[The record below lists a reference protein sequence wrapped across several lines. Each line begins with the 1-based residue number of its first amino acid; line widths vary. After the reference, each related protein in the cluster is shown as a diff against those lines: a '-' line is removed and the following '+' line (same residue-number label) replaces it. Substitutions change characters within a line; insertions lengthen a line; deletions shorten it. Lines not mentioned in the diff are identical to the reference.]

1 VKRTPEVAIIILNWN
16 SGLHTRDCLASLA
29 QLDYGAYWPLV
40 VDNGSTDDSLQRV
53 REAFP
58 EVPILENGRNLGFTG
73 GNNIGLRWALE
84 RGADYMLLL
93 NDDTEVAP
101 DFLRQLVE
109 AAEADPAVGM
119 AGPTIRYFHEPEVIW
134 SAGGEIDC
142 RRGQTRMLGLSERDT
157 GQFGLVPRDVDFVT
171 GCALLARRRVLEE
184 VGLLDERFFAYYEEA
199 EWCVR
204 AVRKGY
210 RVIHVPTAIVWH
222 KMQIEERDDTPQV
235 IYFMSRNRLLFIRSM
250 GLGWRS
256 WFSALIGEFLRTFL
270 AWMLLPRWRG
280 KRAHRRALLL
290 GVADALRGRWG
301 FRPINPGL

>member
-1 VKRTPEVAIIILNWN
+1 MKRTPEVAIIILNWN

-29 QLDYGAYWPLV
+29 QIDYKSYWPLV

-184 VGLLDERFFAYYEEA
+184 VGLLDDRFFAYYEET

-204 AVRKGY
+204 AAKKGFKI
-210 RVIHVPTAIVWH
+210 VHVPKAIVWH
-222 KMQIEERDDTPQV
+222 KIQIEKRDDSPQV
-235 IYFMSRNRLLFIRSM
+235 VYYMTRNRLLFLRSA
-250 GLGWRS
+250 GLGWRA
-256 WFSALIGEFLRTFL
+256 WFSTLLGDILRTFL
-270 AWMLLPRWRG
+270 AWSLMPRWKH
-280 KRAHRRALLL
+280 KRPHRRALLRA
-290 GVADALRGRWG
+290 VMDASRGRWG
-301 FRPINPGL
+301 FRPVGVEA

>member
-1 VKRTPEVAIIILNWN
+1 
-16 SGLHTRDCLASLA
+16 
-29 QLDYGAYWPLV
+29 
-40 VDNGSTDDSLQRV
+40 
-53 REAFP
+53 
-58 EVPILENGRNLGFTG
+58 
-73 GNNIGLRWALE
+73 
-84 RGADYMLLL
+84 
-93 NDDTEVAP
+93 
-101 DFLRQLVE
+101 
-109 AAEADPAVGM
+109 
-119 AGPTIRYFHEPEVIW
+119 
-134 SAGGEIDC
+134 
-142 RRGQTRMLGLSERDT
+142 MLGLNERDT